1 MGQWLTYFNT
11 MTSLDTFTLLNDNL
25 DIANP
30 VTIIPDGFNRITRLK
45 FSFGSSCNNAS
56 ANTYIYRLS
65 GNGIN
70 REHTFV
76 AGSTGTGGASSAG
89 SQPSEFEI
97 QTNIPV
103 IAGSNLTSEGSV
115 QGNTTGGTMAMGISI
130 YLE

>member
-1 MGQWLTYFNT
+1 MTFFNT
-11 MTSLDTFTLLNDNL
+11 MTALDTFTLLNDNL
-25 DIANP
+25 DIASP
-30 VTIIPDGFNRITRLK
+30 VTIVPAGYTRITRLK

-70 REHTFV
+70 REHVFT

-89 SQPSEFEI
+89 SPPAEFEI

-103 IAGSNLTSEGSV
+103 IAGSNLISEGAV
-115 QGNTTGGTMAMGISI
+115 QGNTTGGTMALGISI